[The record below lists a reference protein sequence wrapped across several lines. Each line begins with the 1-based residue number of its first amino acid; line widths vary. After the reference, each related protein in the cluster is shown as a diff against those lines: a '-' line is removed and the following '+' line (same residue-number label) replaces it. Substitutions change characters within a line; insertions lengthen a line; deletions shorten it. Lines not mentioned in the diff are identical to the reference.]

1 MRFIHFAR
9 VALLLFA
16 LHVIPAVLLADET
29 VHIGILAK
37 RGSEHT
43 LNRWQPTADYLSR
56 EIPGYRFTVVPLEFD
71 EVEKSVASKEVEFV
85 LVNSA
90 IYVELEMRYGVGRI
104 ATLITRN
111 GAKGSSRFGGVI
123 FTRADRTDIRQIRD
137 LDGKRFDAVDKN
149 SLGGFL
155 AAWREMEKA
164 GLSPYKETILNFLG
178 THDNVVYDVL
188 DGRADAGTVRTDILE
203 RMQSEGKIDIL
214 KLKIIDPQLHK
225 GFAYLCSTRLYPEW
239 PIAKLRLTSESLS
252 NAVAAALLRMQADSP
267 EAEAAEISGWTV
279 PRNYQPVHELL
290 RELHVGPY
298 AGYGRITFEDLLLYY
313 WHWLLMLIAALVL
326 LISAVFYVIRLNQR
340 LRETERELTGAR
352 DNLVQKVHE
361 RTKELE
367 ESQRHLE
374 HISKEWNDAFDAIS
388 DPIFI
393 HDRDMNIVQA
403 NPAYCMRA
411 GHTLEEMA
419 GRPYYEFFPRLDAPL
434 ASCLEF
440 PKQLEPEGDELQLPG
455 GEIFVSRS
463 FSIVRADSSAGYA
476 IHVLE
481 DVTEARRGEARRRTM
496 SRALE
501 QAGDGVMI
509 FDAQRRVLYCN
520 PALQQLLNSNGEEG
534 CDRPDLMTDDIVS
547 RHFTGELLQLFEEA
561 EKGKSASGEMALS
574 SDAAGKR
581 PVFITVSCIRSEEGE
596 REGYVLTVLDISEV
610 RHAEEALI
618 YRIDLE
624 SMIAGIASRLVNV
637 EAEAIDREI
646 NDALQ
651 QLGEFAATDRVYLFH
666 YEPQSGSVSNTYEWC
681 APNIE
686 PQIERLQGLPLA
698 QFPWL
703 RGELLAN
710 REVSV
715 PDVAALPESA
725 SKERDAFLHQGVL
738 SLLMV
743 PLNSGGTFSGFIG
756 FDNVREPR
764 KWEAADIHLLR
775 LAGEII
781 FNSLERVGTI
791 VRLQRSEASLT
802 VAQHIAQMGNWEW
815 NIVTDE
821 LLWSDEI
828 YRIFGL
834 TPEEFGASYDAFLK
848 ALHPGDREYVI
859 SEVNKAVAGEK
870 EYAIDHRILRPDG
883 SEAIVH
889 EIGRVDFDET
899 GAALRMIGTVQDV
912 TQLRN
917 AEHEM
922 QRLNRALRT
931 LSRCNTTLVHA
942 HDEQVLMD
950 DICRILI
957 DSGGYRFAWVG
968 YAESDEGKTVRPVAF
983 AGYEQGYIETVNVS
997 WSDDERG
1004 SNPAGYAI
1012 RNRAPFVA
1020 RDIAGAA
1027 DAFGPWREAA
1037 LKQGYVSVIAL
1048 PLISKDELFG
1058 AIVIDSSE
1066 YDAFDEHELMLLV
1079 EMAGDLAF
1087 GIRTLRSRDKHL
1099 RAEQAL
1105 RETEARYEELYEKA
1119 PNGYVSVS
1127 AEDGSLLQFN
1137 QSLCDML
1144 GYERTAMKGKKV
1156 FDLYADSADGVLRA
1170 KAFFKRLG
1178 EGESIRNAEL
1188 KMRHADGHTV
1198 WVSVSVEPVKDAQGK
1213 VRESRSS
1220 ITDITARKQ
1229 AEAEQQR
1236 FAEQLQTSLIQT
1248 IRAIALT
1255 IEKRDPYTA
1264 GHQERVAELAMKIGE
1279 CMGLDEKRLEGLH
1292 LGALIHDIGKISVPA
1307 EILNRPGTLETALF
1321 AIIKSHPSVGY
1332 DIIKGIDF
1340 PWPLAEM
1347 VLHHHER
1354 MDGSGY
1360 PDGLKGDEIS
1370 LESRILIVADVVEAM
1385 ASHRPYR
1392 PALGM
1397 DMALAEIEQGKGTL
1411 YDPDVVECCIGLFRE
1426 KETPWA

>member
-16 LHVIPAVLLADET
+16 LNVIPAVLFADET
-29 VHIGILAK
+29 VHIGVLAK
-37 RGSEHT
+37 RGSAHT
-43 LNRWQPTADYLSR
+43 LSRWQPTADYLSR

-71 EVEKSVASKEVEFV
+71 EIEKSVAAGDIEFI
-85 LVNSA
+85 LVNPA
-90 IYVELEMRYGVGRI
+90 IYVELEMHYGVGRI
-104 ATLITRN
+104 ATMITRN
-111 GAKGSSRFGGVI
+111 GGKGYSQFGGVI
-123 FTRADRTDIRQIRD
+123 FTRADRSDIRQIRD
-137 LDGKRFDAVDKN
+137 MDGKRFDAVDKD

-155 AAWREMEKA
+155 AAWREMEEA
-164 GLSPYKETILNFLG
+164 GLSPYKDTTLNFLE

-188 DGRADAGTVRTDILE
+188 DGRADVGTVRSDTLE
-203 RMQSEGKIDIL
+203 RMESEGKIDIS
-214 KLKIIDPQLHK
+214 KVKIINPKLHK
-225 GFAYLCSTRLYPEW
+225 GFGYLCSTRLYPEW
-239 PIAKLRLTSESLS
+239 PMAKTRLTSESLS
-252 NAVAAALLRMQADSP
+252 NAVTAALLRMQTDSP
-267 EAEAAEISGWTV
+267 AAEAAELSGWTV

-313 WHWLLMLIAALVL
+313 WHWLLTLIVALVL
-326 LISAVFYVIRLNQR
+326 LTSAVIYVTRLNQR
-340 LRETERELTGAR
+340 LRETERELTEAR
-352 DNLVQKVHE
+352 DNLAQKVYE

-367 ESQRHLE
+367 ESHRHLE
-374 HISKEWNDAFDAIS
+374 RISKEWNDAFDAIA

-403 NPAYCMRA
+403 NPAYCERA
-411 GHTLEEMA
+411 GRTLEEMA
-419 GRPYYEFFPRLDAPL
+419 GRPYYEFFPRLGAPL
-434 ASCLEF
+434 AGCLEF
-440 PKQLEPEGDELQLPG
+440 PEQLKPEGNELQLPE

-476 IHVLE
+476 IHILE
-481 DVTEARRGEARRRTM
+481 DVTEARRGESRQRTM

-520 PALQQLLNSNGEEG
+520 PALQQLLNSNGEEN
-534 CDRPDLMTDDIVS
+534 CETPDMMTGDIVS
-547 RHFTGELLQLFEEA
+547 RHFTGQLLQLFKAA

-574 SDAAGKR
+574 SEHAGKR
-581 PVFITVSCIRSEEGE
+581 PVFITVSCIKGENGE
-596 REGYVLTVLDISEV
+596 REGYVLTVLDLSEV
-610 RHAEEALI
+610 RQAEEALI

-637 EAEAIDREI
+637 EGEAIDREI

-651 QLGEFAATDRVYLFH
+651 QLGEFAATDRVYLFS
-666 YEPQSGSVSNTYEWC
+666 YEPQSDSVSNTYEWC
-681 APNIE
+681 APAVE
-686 PQIERLQGLPLA
+686 PQIERLQALPLV

-710 REVSV
+710 REVV
-715 PDVAALPESA
+715 LPDVAALPETA
-725 SKERDAFLHQGVL
+725 SMEREAFLHHGIL

-743 PLNSGGTFSGFIG
+743 PLNFGGSFSGFIG
-756 FDNVREPR
+756 FDNMREMR
-764 KWEAADIHLLR
+764 RWKAEDIHLLR

-781 FNSLERVGTI
+781 INSLERVGTMD
-791 VRLQRSEASLT
+791 RLKRSEASLAA
-802 VAQHIAQMGNWEW
+802 AQEIAQLGNWDW

-821 LLWSDEI
+821 LRWSDEI

-834 TPEEFGASYDAFLK
+834 KPQEFGATYDAFLK
-848 ALHPGDREYVI
+848 AVHPEDRETVI

-883 SEAIVH
+883 SDCIVH

-899 GAALRMIGTVQDV
+899 GAALRMIGTVQNV
-912 TQLRN
+912 TKLRN

-942 HDEQVLMD
+942 HDEQALMD

-968 YAESDEGKTVRPVAF
+968 YAESDEGKTIRPVAF
-983 AGYEQGYIETVNVS
+983 AGYAQGFIETVNVC

-1004 SNPAGYAI
+1004 NNPAGQAI
-1012 RNRAPFVA
+1012 RNKAPFVA
-1020 RDIAGAA
+1020 RDIAGAV
-1027 DAFGPWREAA
+1027 DTFGPWREAA
-1037 LKQGYVSVIAL
+1037 LEQGYVSVIAL
-1048 PLISKDELFG
+1048 PLISKDEVFG

-1066 YDAFDEHELMLLV
+1066 SDAFDEHELMLLV

-1087 GIRTLRSRDKHL
+1087 GIRTLRSRDEHL
-1099 RAEQAL
+1099 HAEQTL

-1119 PNGYVSVS
+1119 PNAYISVS
-1127 AEDGSLLQFN
+1127 ADDGSLLQFN

-1144 GYERTAMKGKKV
+1144 GYERAVLSGKKL
-1156 FDLYADSADGVLRA
+1156 FDLYGDTPDGLPRA
-1170 KAFFKRLG
+1170 KALFKRFS
-1178 EGESIRNAEL
+1178 EGESVRNAEL
-1188 KMRHADGHTV
+1188 QMRHADGHPV
-1198 WVSVSVEPVKDAQGK
+1198 WVSISVEPVKDAQGI

-1220 ITDITARKQ
+1220 ITDITARKK
-1229 AEAEQQR
+1229 AEEEQQR
-1236 FAEQLQTSLIQT
+1236 FADQLQTSLIQT

-1264 GHQERVAELAMKIGE
+1264 GHQERVAELAVKIGE

-1307 EILNRPGTLETALF
+1307 EILNRPGTLEDALYT
-1321 AIIKSHPSVGY
+1321 IIKSHPSVGY

-1354 MDGSGY
+1354 LDGSGY

-1370 LESRILIVADVVEAM
+1370 LESRILAVADVVEAM

-1392 PALGM
+1392 PALGA
-1397 DMALAEIEQGKGTL
+1397 DTALEEIEQGKGTI
-1411 YDPDVVECCIGLFRE
+1411 YDPDVAECCIRLLRE
-1426 KETPWA
+1426 KG